1 MNSMSKLFT
10 ISNVISIIRI
20 LLLPPFWYYSYL
32 YSLDSNWDNSIIP
45 LSICLFAV
53 VSDFLDGYI
62 ARKFGQES
70 SLGQYLDPISDKVVT
85 IGGLTVAYLYFRF
98 PLTVLILYTIRDLL
112 GMWVGGFLYWKRGVL
127 AKPNYWGKWGVGVV
141 AFAVFWHM
149 IQPVIQNKDLPY
161 LFFHP
166 ELSAIVLLF
175 VLIGGSYTYIRTYG
189 RLILTGK

>member
-1 MNSMSKLFT
+1 MNPKSKLLT
-10 ISNVISIIRI
+10 ISNLISIIRI

-32 YSLDSNWDNSIIP
+32 YSLESSLDNSIIP
-45 LSICLFAV
+45 FGICLFAV

-98 PLTVLILYTIRDLL
+98 PLTVLIIYTIRDLI

-141 AFAVFWHM
+141 AIAVFWHM
-149 IQPVIQNKDLPY
+149 IQPIIQNENLPSFAY
-161 LFFHP
+161 YP
-166 ELSAIVLLF
+166 EISVVALLIVLT
-175 VLIGGSYTYIRTYG
+175 GGAFHYIRAYG
-189 RLILTGK
+189 RIILTGK